1 MRVGYYPG
9 CSLDSSAR
17 EMGESF
23 WDLLQGIGVEG
34 VELDDWNCCGSSPA
48 HSTHHG
54 WALKLAMRNLLLA
67 EEQGLGELLVM
78 CPSCFVRLREGAR
91 TVQGD
96 EQKAGEVKETFGRH
110 YGGSVRLRFFLEV
123 LRDLGLE
130 ALRGMVKRPL
140 EGVRGALYYGCLL
153 SRPEWI
159 TGFDV
164 GPYEGF
170 LEELFRSLGG
180 EVVHWG
186 YSRQCCGA
194 HLGVTKPGLVSNL
207 VDRIREHARRAG
219 SNCLVVFC
227 PLCQMNLEMRGQRE
241 TPLPVLYITEL
252 MGLAAELPKAP
263 GWMARHLVD
272 PRPMLR
278 SLKIL

>member
-23 WDLLQGIGVEG
+23 WDLMSGVGVEG
-34 VELDDWNCCGSSPA
+34 VELGDWNCCGSSPA

-54 WALKLAMRNLLLA
+54 WALRLAMRNLLLA

-91 TVQGD
+91 AVQSD
-96 EQKAGEVKETFGRH
+96 EGKAREVEKAFGRG
-110 YGGSVRLRFFLEV
+110 YGGGVRLRFFLEV
-123 LRDLGLE
+123 LRDVGLE
-130 ALRGMVKRPL
+130 GLGSMVKKPL
-140 EGVRGALYYGCLL
+140 QGVRGALYYGCLL

-170 LEELFRSLGG
+170 LEGLFRGLGG

-186 YSRQCCGA
+186 YARQCCGA
-194 HLGVTKPGLVSNL
+194 HLGVTKPGLVSSL

-219 SNCLVVFC
+219 ANCLVVFC
-227 PLCQMNLEMRGQRE
+227 PLCQVNLEMRGSRE
-241 TPLPVLYITEL
+241 APLPVLYITEL
-252 MGLAAELPKAP
+252 MGVAAELPKTP
-263 GWMARHLVD
+263 RWLARHLVD
-272 PRPMLR
+272 PRPMMQSLR
-278 SLKIL
+278 LL